1 MFAVLLLVLVFVS
14 TASASLLPHREI
26 PACER
31 AAPQLDEFAIAACL
45 GDTEPCFGRCASTEM
60 LMRPRMARGVVD
72 ADLHGKS
79 EPPNGRDRLI
89 QAQPNA
95 PNEAIVEYQYD
106 ADDRRIAR
114 IETPRING
122 VPQAPITTLYVFD
135 NSTLLHEAN
144 LAGITDTYRRSAKLD
159 RHIAHQ
165 TNTVRHYQL
174 DALDT
179 PVAMTD
185 ATGATVNATTFDAWG
200 NPTQQTAAGTT
211 TVPWQVPNYNPLISG
226 QAALLNN
233 DNQSIG
239 FTGYQKDSATGLY
252 YAGARFYD
260 PMIGG
265 FNGMDPAFGDT
276 KSPITLNK
284 YLYANANPLVFI
296 DPDGRYGLAMDSLRR
311 DMSQTDAMRLHQM
324 RRTAAGITTTAAVVT
339 VGSAAA
345 VESAVALG
353 VTKASLVD
361 GGGALYSTGRQYAT
375 TGDVNGVEVI
385 FDSGMTLVGGRV
397 LLGGLGSGSQFVR
410 GASKVAAAGLALNS
424 VAQGVE
430 NFSEGIAEGNFARAS
445 LGVSEIAGGVA
456 GFGSLLPRP
465 TVAPDTSVAARTV
478 VVEEAPASN
487 ALPGKTVY
495 VDSRGNAVIA
505 DAELPT
511 NYRGQRVVVP
521 EGHQLSARDPGLAE
535 APLFERGPFT
545 QANREGFL
553 AGNAGGTQYAPHHR
567 HQLPTTAGG
576 VIDETA
582 WPGHPL
588 GNEHTSGTPSRHPNP
603 SIFRRTEG
611 GELLRGREIRD
622 NWTQKGERLIE
633 IEPGVW
639 VDPGPEG

>member
-260 PMIGG
+260 PLIGG
-265 FNGMDPAFGDT
+265 FNGMDPWSGD
-276 KSPITLNK
+276 SSRPMTLNK
-284 YLYANANPLVFI
+284 YLYGLANPTRFL
-296 DPDGRYGLAMDSLRR
+296 DPDGRRPCDGMQCLLVQARETANTPEDKARITAMMVTNQRQQANTVDLAAGVGAQLGEDVAEGVYGLASAFSD
-311 DMSQTDAMRLHQM
+311 
-324 RRTAAGITTTAAVVT
+324 AVVAPFEY
-339 VGSAAA
+339 V
-345 VESAVALG
+345 
-353 VTKASLVD
+353 
-361 GGGALYSTGRQYAT
+361 
-375 TGDVNGVEVI
+375 
-385 FDSGMTLVGGRV
+385 VGGP
-397 LLGGLGSGSQFVR
+397 GFGSGDRTVARVR
-410 GASKVAAAGLALNS
+410 GVGEA
-424 VAQGVE
+424 
-430 NFSEGIAEGNFARAS
+430 IGNFAGKVGQEGLYDSTITSAGRALTRSLESSAERAS
-445 LGVSEIAGGVA
+445 QDDYFGAGRALSGPASALTGVVAVERALAKFAVGAGKGGAAAQTRVAVEAPNAVAIDSAAIPGQPVVFAGHGEIRYPWAQFTLTGDQYLAAPRPGHLLQEPAGQALESGGMPALRDAVA
-456 GFGSLLPRP
+456 RDSSLKVDLDAMVEYGPGDRVYNATLLPPNHPGMDRFVP
-465 TVAPDTSVAARTV
+465 
-478 VVEEAPASN
+478 
-487 ALPGKTVY
+487 LPG
-495 VDSRGNAVIA
+495 S
-505 DAELPT
+505 
-511 NYRGQRVVVP
+511 RVVTTP
-521 EGHQLSARDPGLAE
+521 TLMSELI
-535 APLFERGPFT
+535 
-545 QANREGFL
+545 
-553 AGNAGGTQYAPHHR
+553 GTQ
-567 HQLPTTAGG
+567 
-576 VIDETA
+576 
-582 WPGHPL
+582 PGCYIWAAC
-588 GNEHTSGTPSRHPNP
+588 T
-603 SIFRRTEG
+603 
-611 GELLRGREIRD
+611 
-622 NWTQKGERLIE
+622 K
-633 IEPGVW
+633 V
-639 VDPGPEG
+639 VD